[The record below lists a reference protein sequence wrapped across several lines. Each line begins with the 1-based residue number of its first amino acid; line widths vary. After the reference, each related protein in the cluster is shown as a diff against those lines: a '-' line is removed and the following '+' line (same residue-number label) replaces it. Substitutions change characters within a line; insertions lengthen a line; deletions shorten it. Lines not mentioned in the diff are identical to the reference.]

1 MQVTQVFRPQKRP
14 LFSGDVFPLG
24 ISGRRTVRSFAAQI
38 LPTQSDVTFDEPA

>member
-14 LFSGDVFPLG
+14 LFSGDAFPLG

-38 LPTQSDVTFDEPA
+38 VLTQTDVIF